1 MDNNVLLSNNTLLDE
16 DMSFD
21 KNELV
26 KSLNRMSQQT
36 RRALMYDP
44 KLAQVYYE
52 KVQHL
57 TSTVYMVTNFERQ
70 LLVDLDVD

>member
-1 MDNNVLLSNNTLLDE
+1 MDNNTLLDNDE
-16 DMSFD
+16 SLDNDDMD
-21 KNELV
+21 KIELV
-26 KSLNRMSQQT
+26 KSLNYMSQQT

-44 KLAQVYYE
+44 KLAQTYYE

-57 TSTVYMVTNFERQ
+57 TSTVHMVTNFERQ

>member
-1 MDNNVLLSNNTLLDE
+1 MDNNTLLDNEEE
-16 DMSFD
+16 DNDDMD

-26 KSLNRMSQQT
+26 KSLNYMSQQT

-44 KLAQVYYE
+44 KLAQTYYE

-57 TSTVYMVTNFERQ
+57 TSTVHMVTNFERQ

>member
-1 MDNNVLLSNNTLLDE
+1 MDNEDTEDNNTL
-16 DMSFD
+16 DMD

-26 KSLNRMSQQT
+26 KSLNYMSQQT

-44 KLAQVYYE
+44 KLAQTYYE

-57 TSTVYMVTNFERQ
+57 TSTVHMVTNFERQ
-70 LLVDLDVD
+70 LLVELDVD

>member
-1 MDNNVLLSNNTLLDE
+1 MDETDE
-16 DMSFD
+16 EDNDDTTMN
-21 KNELV
+21 KIELT
-26 KSLNRMSQQT
+26 KSLNSMSQQT

-57 TSTVYMVTNFERQ
+57 TSTLYMVTNFERQ

>member
-1 MDNNVLLSNNTLLDE
+1 MDEEEMDDND
-16 DMSFD
+16 DMD
-21 KNELV
+21 KIELV
-26 KSLNRMSQQT
+26 KSLERMSQQT

-44 KLAQVYYE
+44 KLAQMYYE

-57 TSTVYMVTNFERQ
+57 TSTVHMVTNFERQ

>member
-1 MDNNVLLSNNTLLDE
+1 MDNE
-16 DMSFD
+16 DTEDNDDMD

-26 KSLNRMSQQT
+26 KSLERMSQQT
-36 RRALMYDP
+36 RHALMYDP
-44 KLAQVYYE
+44 KLAQTYYE

-57 TSTVYMVTNFERQ
+57 TSTVHMVTNFERQ

>member
-1 MDNNVLLSNNTLLDE
+1 MDNDESLDNNTLLD
-16 DMSFD
+16 MD
-21 KNELV
+21 KIELV
-26 KSLNRMSQQT
+26 KSLERMSQQT

-44 KLAQVYYE
+44 KLAQTYYE

-57 TSTVYMVTNFERQ
+57 TSTVHMVTNFERQ